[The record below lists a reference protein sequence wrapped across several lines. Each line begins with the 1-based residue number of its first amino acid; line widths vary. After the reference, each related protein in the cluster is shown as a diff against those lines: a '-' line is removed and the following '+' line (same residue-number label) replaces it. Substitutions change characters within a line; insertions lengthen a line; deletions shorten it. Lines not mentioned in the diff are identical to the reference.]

1 MINLQLHLAPV
12 GYMKALYKTF
22 IVSLVMIITFT
33 VLSIDTVMA
42 FSAGVLNCT
51 IDDLQTEIKSGSK
64 FSFYVCITSDED
76 IGYVSGSIGYDS
88 NIVGFRKAALK
99 DKSDNDFFD
108 FIDTGEEIK
117 FIYMNKKELLQNKRI
132 SLTFTNTNKDA
143 RSCEFFTKIT
153 EASNKNKESLLPGN
167 TTSEILNFTGSTGY
181 KTESSKS
188 NLASSQ
194 SSKENSKTEKT
205 SNSSKSSS
213 VKSKA
218 ADKEQEKIIEYSIVK
233 AENGNQIGDKIF
245 IVVLSAAVLLV
256 VFISAFALGRK
267 TSKEDKERKEE
278 EKLEQEN

>member
-1 MINLQLHLAPV
+1 MINLQLPLAPV

-33 VLSIDTVMA
+33 VLSIGTVMA

-51 IDDLQTEIKSGSK
+51 IDELQPEIKSGSK

-88 NIVGFRKAALK
+88 SIVGFRKAALK

-167 TTSEILNFTGSTGY
+167 TTSEILNFTGY
-181 KTESSKS
+181 ITESSKS
-188 NLASSQ
+188 SLASSQ